1 MAKANNDLVTGSKVR
16 TRTTRSDVGKG
27 SGKGYE
33 AEERSKP
40 ATKAAEASSRW
51 TISELIELVYLL
63 KLRHW

>member
-1 MAKANNDLVTGSKVR
+1 MARANNDLVTGRKV
-16 TRTTRSDVGKG
+16 TTGTTGSNVGKG

-40 ATKAAEASSRW
+40 TTKATEASSRW
-51 TISELIELVYLL
+51 TVGKLIELVYLL